1 MFQPHPGKGY
11 DMAITMFSPDGRIFQ
26 VEYARESVKR
36 GATVVGIKYREGIV
50 LAADK
55 RITSRLAVPES
66 IEKIFQIDDHIG
78 VAASGMIADTRA
90 LVERMRVEAQD
101 NRTRYNEP
109 VDVSTLVKGICDFMQ
124 LYTQYGGAR
133 PFGTSILVAG
143 MDSMAGLY
151 EIDPS
156 GALLGYKATAIG
168 EGRRAVMEFFEENY
182 SEEMNRDES
191 IKLALEAL
199 RDVNEGTL
207 TGETIDLVIIDLKDG
222 YTKFSAKGI
231 DGYIA
236 SLKPKK
242 S

>member
-1 MFQPHPGKGY
+1 MMQPHPGAGY

-36 GATVVGIKYREGIV
+36 GATAIGIKYRGGIV

-55 RITSRLAVPES
+55 KTTGRLAVPGS

-90 LVERMRVEAQD
+90 LVERMRVNAQA
-101 NRTRYNEP
+101 NRTLYNEP
-109 VDVSTLVKGICDFMQ
+109 VDVRTLAKGTCDFMQ
-124 LYTQYGGAR
+124 LYTQYGGVR
-133 PFGTSILVAG
+133 PFGTSILAAG
-143 MDSMAGLY
+143 MDPVAGLY

-156 GALLGYKATAIG
+156 GALVGYKATAIG

-182 SEEMNRDES
+182 SEGMNRDES

-199 RDVNEGTL
+199 RDVKEGKL
-207 TGETIDLVIIDLKDG
+207 TGETIDLAIIDLKEG
-222 YTKFSAKGI
+222 YMKFSA
-231 DGYIA
+231 DRYIA